1 MQSEHKLMAS
11 GHAAEKSARGSA
23 RPELRRSDQ
32 EIAGSF
38 DVTCGRMHGRR
49 LAPAVVANFD
59 AVSGAERHEL
69 QDRFLASGRL
79 TLIWNRR
86 RYCHGSKEDTR
97 TGGRLANT

>member
-1 MQSEHKLMAS
+1 
-11 GHAAEKSARGSA
+11 
-23 RPELRRSDQ
+23 
-32 EIAGSF
+32 
-38 DVTCGRMHGRR
+38 
-49 LAPAVVANFD
+49 VVANFD